1 MARWKV
7 ARGGKKKAGPPRG
20 GPLGCVILMVV
31 ALAVVIFSL
40 YFALNPD

>member
-7 ARGGKKKAGPPRG
+7 ARGAKKKAGPPRG
-20 GPLGCVILMVV
+20 GPLGCVLILVI

-40 YFALNPD
+40 FFALNPD